1 MMNRHFLI
9 TGTDAR
15 VGKTMLGCALAF
27 AFKVRGTRVGVMKPV
42 ETGCVEAGG
51 VLMPADG
58 PALIASA
65 SSDLPI
71 ALVSPYRYRA
81 TLPPAAAAEIDN
93 ASPPNFEELCRIY
106 REIAARSDVTIVEDS
121 GGLAAPI
128 DSNNDY
134 ADLALALGLETIL
147 VVANHGAFINAA
159 VLATEYAMRR
169 GLRISGLI
177 LNALDRESSADV
189 QRDADF
195 VARATRVFCL
205 GTVRFREPVSLAIV
219 EKLL

>member
-1 MMNRHFLI
+1 MHFLI
-9 TGTDAR
+9 TGTDTR

-27 AFKVRGTRVGVMKPV
+27 AFKVRGMRVGVMKPV
-42 ETGCVEAGG
+42 ETGCAEAEGA
-51 VLMPADG
+51 LAPSDG

-71 ALVSPYRYRA
+71 ALVSPYRYRS
-81 TLPPAAAAEIDN
+81 TLPPAAAAEADN
-93 ASPPNFEELCRIY
+93 ASPPNFAELCRIH
-106 REIAARSDVTIVEDS
+106 RDIAARSDVTIVEDC

-128 DSNNDY
+128 DWDNDY

-147 VVANHGAFINAA
+147 VVANHGAFINEAR
-159 VLATEYAMRR
+159 LATEYAMRR
-169 GLRISGLI
+169 GLRIGGFI
-177 LNALDRESSADV
+177 LNALDRESSTSV

-205 GTVRFREPVSLAIV
+205 GTVRFKEPVSLAIV
-219 EKLL
+219 EQLL